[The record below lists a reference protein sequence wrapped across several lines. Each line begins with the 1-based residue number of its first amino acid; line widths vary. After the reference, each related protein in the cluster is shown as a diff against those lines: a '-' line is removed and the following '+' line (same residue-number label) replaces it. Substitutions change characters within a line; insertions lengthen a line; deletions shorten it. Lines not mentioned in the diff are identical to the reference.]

1 MTRRTDFF
9 TFQKFIT
16 YNAETPDISIDD
28 TVVGHAYGQASSFYV
43 RQGDYVKARSYL
55 EEGLKFS
62 PFNEELNRKL
72 LVLKDYR

>member
-1 MTRRTDFF
+1 MFLRD
-9 TFQKFIT
+9 
-16 YNAETPDISIDD
+16 
-28 TVVGHAYGQASSFYV
+28 
-43 RQGDYVKARSYL
+43 DYVKARSYL